1 MFHKLVLVGIFTGA
15 YVSSSVPEIKMMDSS
30 YRNSTRLIK
39 DGNGDYQILPM
50 TDFWDNLPKLLE
62 LKLLML
68 GVGESMLHTLS
79 GYRENI
85 KDYGCWCRPFF
96 NATLKGTPIDDMD
109 KACQRFFKSCQCN
122 HLADGS
128 CSAGNGFDVVPI
140 SIGMLDENLECLLN
154 QDECHLN
161 ACRSFLQLVE
171 DLSIALINT
180 KGTPAKPFHHDSHIE
195 SRQSNCKNGRGG
207 TEIEDCCGRNP
218 THFPFKSDDGRRK
231 CCGTKTIDTKHQQ
244 CCNDI
249 PCQVGDLF

>member
-1 MFHKLVLVGIFTGA
+1 MKISVFSKKKRVSIIKRFFHHKNIVFE
-15 YVSSSVPEIKMMDSS
+15 S
-30 YRNSTRLIK
+30 
-39 DGNGDYQILPM
+39 
-50 TDFWDNLPKLLE
+50 LPKNTTSNQPKKNVLFPNSFL
-62 LKLLML
+62 
-68 GVGESMLHTLS
+68 
-79 GYRENI
+79 RA
-85 KDYGCWCRPFF
+85 F
-96 NATLKGTPIDDMD
+96 
-109 KACQRFFKSCQCN
+109 
-122 HLADGS
+122 
-128 CSAGNGFDVVPI
+128 
-140 SIGMLDENLECLLN
+140 N